1 MLKNEKMNES
11 FDVEKSY
18 NKLRGRMLKEGTLVP
33 SERKTTEE
41 YAKLFSRK
49 WITFRKKVFYP
60 TVVLSALILISVSSL
75 TALIIAK
82 GDYDGIILY
91 PNLIQEAIQE
101 ADKYLETDY
110 EYYSES
116 PTQIYNVYES
126 TVLCFY
132 EATYQDRSFVV
143 GQLYS
148 SGADFNS
155 FRVELVS
162 DDRCYTLSLEQGN
175 EKNQNIKEIL
185 ERQVY
190 VHTHTNTLYNVFVSC
205 YVDDVLTSQFNIG
218 F

>member
-1 MLKNEKMNES
+1 MKES

-18 NKLRGRMLKEGTLVP
+18 NKLRGRMLKEGTLVS

-75 TALIIAK
+75 TALVIADSNK
-82 GDYDGIILY
+82 DGDILY
-91 PNLIQEAIQE
+91 PNLINNAIRE

-110 EYYSES
+110 ERYSES
-116 PTQIYNVYES
+116 PTQIYKVYKS

-132 EATYQDRSFVV
+132 EATRQDHSFMV

-148 SGADFNS
+148 EETTINS
-155 FRVELVS
+155 CRVEIVS
-162 DDRCYTLSLEQGN
+162 DERCSTLSLEKGN
-175 EKNQNIKEIL
+175 EKNNDIKEIL
-185 ERQVY
+185 ERKVY
-190 VHTHTNTLYNVFVSC
+190 VHTPNVTLYNVSISC

>member
-1 MLKNEKMNES
+1 MKES

-18 NKLRGRMLKEGTLVP
+18 NKLRGRMLKEGTLVS

-75 TALIIAK
+75 TALIIANSDK
-82 GDYDGIILY
+82 DGDILY
-91 PNLIQEAIQE
+91 PNLINNAIRE

-110 EYYSES
+110 EHYSES
-116 PTQIYNVYES
+116 PTQIYKIHKS

-132 EATYQDRSFVV
+132 EATHQDHSFMV

-148 SGADFNS
+148 EMTKFNS
-155 FRVELVS
+155 FRVEIVS
-162 DDRCYTLSLEQGN
+162 DERCSTLSLEKGN
-175 EKNQNIKEIL
+175 EKNNDIKEIL
-185 ERQVY
+185 ERKVY
-190 VHTHTNTLYNVFVSC
+190 VHTPNVTLYNVSISC

>member
-75 TALIIAK
+75 TALIIARGNFD
-82 GDYDGIILY
+82 GDILY

-116 PTQIYNVYES
+116 PTQVYNVYES

-148 SGADFNS
+148 NRTNYHS

-162 DDRCYTLSLEQGN
+162 DDRCSTLSLEQGN
-175 EKNQNIKEIL
+175 EKIKEIL

-190 VHTHTNTLYNVFVSC
+190 VHTHTNTLYDVFVSC